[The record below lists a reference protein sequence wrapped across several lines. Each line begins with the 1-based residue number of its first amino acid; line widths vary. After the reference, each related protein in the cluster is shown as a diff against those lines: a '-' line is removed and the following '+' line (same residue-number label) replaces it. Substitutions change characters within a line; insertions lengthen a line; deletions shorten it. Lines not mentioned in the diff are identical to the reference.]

1 MSEVYTIGKLVK
13 KFNIKKE
20 TIRYYEKV
28 GLLSKP
34 KKLDNGYRV
43 YSEEDINI
51 IWFILITKKFR
62 FTLNEIK
69 ILLSTI
75 YEEIIGSDVKHITSI
90 LVNKMNEID
99 KKIYDLNE
107 TKKLI
112 QKVNDSIQK
121 NECFKDLD
129 GLIKDNA

>member
-13 KFNIKKE
+13 KFNIKKK
-20 TIRYYEKV
+20 TIRYYERV